1 MVLFL
6 TVEMPAWVGS
16 FSRSE
21 KVPEGWRN
29 HNIKTTI
36 SATTM
41 PNTSVSSLYV
51 NLLIMVSLR
60 GLKSCHSLK
69 SSFSNLKTNF

>member
-16 FSRSE
+16 FNLSG
-21 KVPEGWRN
+21 KVPEGWRS
-29 HNIKTTI
+29 HNVKITS

-51 NLLIMVSLR
+51 NLLFMVSM
-60 GLKSCHSLK
+60 
-69 SSFSNLKTNF
+69 